1 MLRRETFLVCAL
13 AAAAVAAGCSHYSF
27 SSAVQ
32 THIKTIA
39 IPILANETLEFG
51 VGQELTDALISEFTD
66 NNALSVAGQEEADS
80 TLRGTILVY
89 ERPVIS
95 YDAAGNPGEYKV
107 RVVAALAYED
117 LTAQETVWEE
127 EVEGW
132 AVYSESGQ
140 GGDLTTEEEAR
151 AAALKKL
158 AEDVLS
164 KTVQSW

>member
-1 MLRRETFLVCAL
+1 MSRGGTCLVWVLAVAAL
-13 AAAAVAAGCSHYSF
+13 AAGCSHYGF

-66 NNALSVAGQEEADS
+66 NNALSVVGEEEADS
-80 TLRGTILVY
+80 VLRGTVVVY

-140 GGDLTTEEEAR
+140 GGDLTTEEDAR
-151 AAALKKL
+151 AEALKKL